1 MSRGGIIISN
11 NSDGRGMMLPERE
24 GSYTFNKLPFISMQN
39 PKKQVGL
46 NPIEKKIIINTEK
59 LNKKKEPKKS
69 LKNKFYPLENYRKLK
84 TSQQFW
90 KKNENPLFK
99 EFNKKKEDEKTWI
112 EIAEK
117 YQPKGKNTFSELID
131 TNNLNY
137 SDIEYIK
144 NKKLFS
150 APKTP
155 QKLITPII
163 NTNNNN
169 NKALSAKKIISEDIK
184 EENKKDNDEGIIQPE
199 LKDIKVCI
207 EEKNNNIINDKLKEN
222 IDKKEIKEEK
232 DINKDKDKDNKENK
246 EDTLEKKEIK
256 KDLLLED
263 DLDDKEN
270 IDDVIAY
277 LNGLDYDKYCKDMEI
292 REALT
297 LLKSKMDQEKQDQKN
312 TEENAKNKITIEG
325 DKEKSD
331 NNQEKSENE
340 NIKINTNINT
350 NKALLPE
357 INNKLPEQNKI
368 EIIDEEEEKRKEEIK
383 KYKIAEQIAKTDQM
397 KAVHSVNS
405 IKKLLEREGLDK
417 LKDQPPL
424 KITVIKENPLA
435 NMDECQTN
443 KLPFLHS
450 LPLV

>member
-39 PKKQVGL
+39 PKNQVGL
-46 NPIEKKIIINTEK
+46 NPIEKKVIINTNK
-59 LNKKKEPKKS
+59 LNKKKVPKKS
-69 LKNKFYPLENYRKLK
+69 LKNKLYPLENYRKIK

-99 EFNKKKEDEKTWI
+99 EFNKKKEDEKNWV

-117 YQPKGKNTFSELID
+117 YQPNGKNTFSELID
-131 TNNLNY
+131 TNNLSY

-144 NKKLFS
+144 SKKLFS

-155 QKLITPII
+155 QKILTPIMNSI
-163 NTNNNN
+163 TNNNNN
-169 NKALSAKKIISEDIK
+169 NKALSAKK
-184 EENKKDNDEGIIQPE
+184 EENKNDKDICTIKPE
-199 LKDIKVCI
+199 LKDVKVCL
-207 EEKNNNIINDKLKEN
+207 EEKNEKNNNIINDKLNEN
-222 IDKKEIKEEK
+222 IGKKDIKEEK
-232 DINKDKDKDNKENK
+232 DINKEKEAKENI
-246 EDTLEKKEIK
+246 ENNIEKKEIK

-297 LLKSKMDQEKQDQKN
+297 LLKNKMDQEKQEQKN
-312 TEENAKNKITIEG
+312 TEENANNKVTIEG
-325 DKEKSD
+325 IESKSD
-331 NNQEKSENE
+331 NTQEKVDKEN
-340 NIKINTNINT
+340 NNKINTNANN
-350 NKALLPE
+350 NKTLLPE
-357 INNKLPEQNKI
+357 INNKLPEQNKV

-383 KYKIAEQIAKTDQM
+383 KYKIAEQIAKTEQM

-417 LKDQPPL
+417 LKEQPPL
-424 KITVIKENPLA
+424 KITVIKENPIA

>member
-24 GSYTFNKLPFISMQN
+24 GSYTFNKLPFISMSN
-39 PKKQVGL
+39 PKNQVGL
-46 NPIEKKIIINTEK
+46 NPIEKKVIIKTNK

-69 LKNKFYPLENYRKLK
+69 ITNKFYPIEHYRKIK

-90 KKNENPLFK
+90 KKNENPFLK
-99 EFNKKKEDEKTWI
+99 EFNKKKEDEKSWI
-112 EIAEK
+112 EEVEK

-131 TNNLNY
+131 KNNLNY

-144 NKKLFS
+144 SKKIFS
-150 APKTP
+150 IPKTP
-155 QKLITPII
+155 QKLMVPII
-163 NTNNNN
+163 NTNPNT
-169 NKALSAKKIISEDIK
+169 LSAKKIIK
-184 EENKKDNDEGIIQPE
+184 EEKKEEIKNNDNTCTIKPE
-199 LKDIKVCI
+199 IKDVKVCP
-207 EEKNNNIINDKLKEN
+207 EEKCEKNNNNIENNNINEN
-222 IDKKEIKEEK
+222 MDKKEIKEEK
-232 DINKDKDKDNKENK
+232 ENK
-246 EDTLEKKEIK
+246 EITEDIVEKKDIV
-256 KDLLLED
+256 KDPLLED
-263 DLDDKEN
+263 DLDEKEN
-270 IDDVIAY
+270 IDEVITY

-297 LLKSKMDQEKQDQKN
+297 LLKNKMDKEKEEQKS
-312 TEENAKNKITIEG
+312 TEEKAQNKVTIEG
-325 DKEKSD
+325 VEEKSD
-331 NNQEKSENE
+331 TKEKSENDN
-340 NIKINTNINT
+340 NIKNNT
-350 NKALLPE
+350 NKTLLPE
-357 INNKLPEQNKI
+357 INNKLPEQNKV
-368 EIIDEEEEKRKEEIK
+368 EIVDEEEEKRKEEIK

-424 KITVIKENPLA
+424 KITVIKENPIA